1 MRISFRWTTVVLA
14 GTVVAFLYWEA
25 AAARSR
31 SGLEDPGLGH
41 LLVGTELTVGWNLLP
56 ERSNDVA
63 IVLTHLQ
70 TSCDCA
76 EAGLDGGIQTKDPAG
91 RSNWTVLPGENGRL
105 WAKFT
110 VEPGVQAVDIRYH
123 LAVGSARPELHTR
136 TLRYTGTEG
145 LSFYR
150 QGERV
155 RELLITDLEGGE
167 RRKVDLELQVAR
179 VWISY

>member
-1 MRISFRWTTVVLA
+1 GRAT
-14 GTVVAFLYWEA
+14 
-25 AAARSR
+25 
-31 SGLEDPGLGH
+31 
-41 LLVGTELTVGWNLLP
+41 
-56 ERSNDVA
+56 DVPM
-63 IVLTHLQ
+63 LFTHLHP
-70 TSCDCA
+70 SCACA
-76 EAGLDGGIQTKDPAG
+76 EAGLNGGMQTKDPAG

-167 RRKVDLELQVAR
+167 RRKVDLELQVAPWVEVENLSALGKGSVVVGHVR
-179 VWISY
+179 RTGERIWNLNLIFAASDSGWSRGSIAL